1 MKWREVTR
9 TETTGTASHYAN
21 EIPRSIFFCTLAC
34 GHVAQVTALAPPLKL
49 DCMACDNQPWSQP
62 ALPMALPRQVGRM
75 VGWGTACI
83 VKRRYKGVVI

>member
-9 TETTGTASHYAN
+9 TETAGVASHYAN
-21 EIPRSIFFCTLAC
+21 EIPHSIFFCTLAC

-62 ALPMALPRQVGRM
+62 ALPMALPRQVGR
-75 VGWGTACI
+75 VA
-83 VKRRYKGVVI
+83 R